1 MSAANDARHADLAQ
15 VPRRSVARFHASM
28 NVTLD
33 SRRPAGANGS
43 LFGAWDLGAAA
54 GTGRHGRPSTLELR
68 PSSPPFTAAP
78 PGIETASRHA
88 SFRAH
93 GQMFVAD

>member
-15 VPRRSVARFHASM
+15 VLRRPVAHFQASM

-33 SRRPAGANGS
+33 GRRPAGANGS
-43 LFGAWDLGAAA
+43 PFGARDLGAAD

-68 PSSPPFTAAP
+68 PSSPPSTATP

-88 SFRAH
+88 NFRAH
-93 GQMFVAD
+93 WQMFVAD